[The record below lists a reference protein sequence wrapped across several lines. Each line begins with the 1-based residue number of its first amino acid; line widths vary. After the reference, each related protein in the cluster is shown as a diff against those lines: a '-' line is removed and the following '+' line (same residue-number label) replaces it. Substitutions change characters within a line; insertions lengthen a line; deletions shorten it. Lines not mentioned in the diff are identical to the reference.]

1 MDFSQF
7 QANFQLTVQTRGLGL
22 MKGKDSKT
30 GPRAILPGI
39 CFENL
44 VVSSDPISEP
54 KTESSNFS

>member
-1 MDFSQF
+1 
-7 QANFQLTVQTRGLGL
+7 

-39 CFENL
+39 CFEDL